1 LALGVSFLL
10 NLKGLVVTE
19 MSDAALRRERFG
31 PDVIVRDPS
40 AMLTQ

>member
-19 MSDAALRRERFG
+19 MSDAALRRDALAG
-31 PDVIVRDPS
+31 VIVRDPS